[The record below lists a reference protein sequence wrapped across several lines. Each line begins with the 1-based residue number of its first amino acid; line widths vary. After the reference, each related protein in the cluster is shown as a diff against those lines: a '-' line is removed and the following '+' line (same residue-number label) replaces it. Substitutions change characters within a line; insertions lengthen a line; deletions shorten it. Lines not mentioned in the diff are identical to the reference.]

1 MSEIINNLWLSSWED
16 TKKLVPL
23 LNNPLVINCTKD
35 LGYLTK
41 STIRIPIDDNQ
52 SDIENLNKNIFWI
65 CKIIND
71 TLIAGGEVVVHC
83 LAGRQRSAAVIVSY
97 LMIYIKS
104 IEDPVKFVKSVKSAS
119 GIFFPYTNFQ
129 KTLEFVK
136 ARV

>member
-1 MSEIINNLWLSSWED
+1 MSEITNNLWLSSWED
-16 TKKLVPL
+16 AKKLVPL

-52 SDIENLNKNIFWI
+52 SEIENLNNYIFWI

-97 LMIYIKS
+97 LMIYNKS
-104 IEDPVKFVKSVKSAS
+104 IKDPANFVKNVKQD
-119 GIFFPYTNFQ
+119 IFFPYTNFQ
-129 KTLEFVK
+129 KTLDFVK
-136 ARV
+136 AQSK